1 MCLYIFNMLII
12 LKITVWQMWDL
23 EISALMGFLTLI
35 IADERDSSFFNLA
48 LQLFFLFKPFW
59 ISPFYGVRSDCICL
73 EKKIYIHTAV

>member
-35 IADERDSSFFNLA
+35 IADERDPSFFNLA
-48 LQLFFLFKPFW
+48 LQLFFYLSRFEFLL
-59 ISPFYGVRSDCICL
+59 SMESEVTVFV
-73 EKKIYIHTAV
+73 